1 MLKALLDKIGWRKP
15 AINAGRPRS
24 LSAAA
29 DPFVYDGDVPK
40 KTIDQ
45 MNAVA
50 QQERKSGRWMTVT
63 REAC

>member
-1 MLKALLDKIGWRKP
+1 MLKALLKRFGWKEP
-15 AINAGRPRS
+15 EPAGRPRS

-45 MNAVA
+45 MNSFAEK
-50 QQERKSGRWMTVT
+50 ERKDGRWMTVT